1 MKLPM
6 HEEEAKKKK
15 NPKRKGQL
23 KYTEKEIIYPLE

>member
-15 NPKRKGQL
+15 SKVKRKTKIYKKG
-23 KYTEKEIIYPLE
+23 EIGRA